1 MKPAGF
7 PAEPAH
13 LWEHFY
19 RMTQIPR
26 PSGEEAAVRDY
37 VLAQAGRAGCSWQ
50 VDAAGNIAVEVP
62 ASAGREQLPRV
73 IIQNH
78 LDMVTVKTGDKQH
91 DFHTQ
96 PLQLVV
102 DEGWLRADRTTLG
115 ADNGLGC
122 AAALALMTDPTVA
135 HPPLQLLFTVDE
147 ETGLG
152 GALDLDPGLLHGEL
166 MLNLDTEE
174 WNELYIGCAGGG
186 GWQFRRHFPLEA
198 APGCSWWRLTLKGL
212 AGGHSGIQIHEQ
224 LGNAIKLLGQ
234 CLGSVDGLR
243 LARFDAGVAHNVIPR
258 EGCALF
264 ACAPQEAGKLR
275 ARLPELRAQ
284 WLQYLPVADRELTLS
299 LEPAAGELAP
309 GVEAG
314 RELLD
319 LLAAF
324 PHGAQAW
331 NLAQPGELVDLS
343 INLARAQLAAG
354 EWMLE
359 ASFRFFNQAQ
369 SEPLQAGVLALAR
382 RFGLAVAPVVGYP
395 GWEPDFDSPLLA
407 RAAALHEELFG
418 RRPAVKAIHAGLE
431 CGILKGKKPGLDIL
445 SFGPTI
451 RGAHSPAERLEIATV
466 QPFWRF
472 LTALLAGPIN
482 AAA

>member
-1 MKPAGF
+1 MKPVGF

-19 RMTQIPR
+19 RLTQIPR
-26 PSGEEAAVRDY
+26 PSAAEAAARDY
-37 VLAQAGRAGCSWQ
+37 VIGQAERAGCSWQ
-50 VDAAGNIAVEVP
+50 RDSTGNIAVEVP
-62 ASAGREQLPRV
+62 GSTGREHLPRV

-102 DEGWLRADRTTLG
+102 EAGWLRADRTTLG
-115 ADNGLGC
+115 ADNGVGC

-152 GALDLDPGLLHGEL
+152 GALDLDPALLRGEL
-166 MLNLDTEE
+166 MLNLDTED

-186 GWQFRRHFPLEA
+186 GWQFRRRYAVEA
-198 APGCSWWRLTLKGL
+198 AADCSWWRLGLKGL

-234 CLGSVDGLR
+234 SLATVDGLR

-264 ACAPQEAGKLR
+264 ACARQEADRLR
-275 ARLPELRAQ
+275 ALLPVLREQ
-284 WLQYLPVADRELTLS
+284 WLQYLPVADRELELS
-299 LEPAAGELAP
+299 LEPAADEPALDF
-309 GVEAG
+309 EAS

-324 PHGAQAW
+324 PHGVQAW
-331 NLAQPGELVDLS
+331 SLAQPGELVDLS
-343 INLARAQLAAG
+343 INLARVELGAG
-354 EWMLE
+354 ECMVE
-359 ASFRFFNQAQ
+359 SSFRFFNEAQ
-369 SEPLQAGVLALAR
+369 SRPLQAGVLALAR
-382 RFGLAVAPVVGYP
+382 RFGLAVEPAVGYP

-407 RAAALHEELFG
+407 RAAALHERLFG

-431 CGILKGKKPGLDIL
+431 CGILKGKKPELDIL

-466 QPFWRF
+466 APFWRF
-472 LTALLAGPIN
+472 LTALLAGPIT